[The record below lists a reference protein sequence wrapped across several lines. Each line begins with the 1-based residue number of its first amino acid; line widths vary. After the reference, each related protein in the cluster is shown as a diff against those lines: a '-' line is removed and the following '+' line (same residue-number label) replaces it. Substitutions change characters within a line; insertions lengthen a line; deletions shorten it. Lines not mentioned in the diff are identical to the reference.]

1 MLGYKRGLLL
11 AKRIPIIEQA
21 NRIGFPH
28 IVLLLGVIVHFAT
41 TIYWL
46 WFSEQSLSLS
56 LELSIA
62 ILGYKIKLH
71 DIHYVVKNIQIWAR
85 ITLFCRFCIKAL
97 GYFLETLSFYVNI
110 VKLEHALDR
119 GENDCVL
126 HDVCMKR
133 GSFIICN
140 LPLTTSP

>member
-1 MLGYKRGLLL
+1 M

-46 WFSEQSLSLS
+46 WFSEQSLLSLS

-62 ILGYKIKLH
+62 VLGYKIQLH
-71 DIHYVVKNIQIWAR
+71 DVHYIVKNIQIWAVV
-85 ITLFCRFCIKAL
+85 TLFCRFCIKAL
-97 GYFLETLSFYVNI
+97 GCFLETLSSYVNI

-119 GENDCVL
+119 GENDCVI

-133 GSFIICN
+133 GSFKICN